1 MYVEVHLLRALC
13 VRVHQDSDNNDDDD
27 WDDDEIDDD
36 RDDVEAHLLRALC
49 VRVHQA
55 VEEEDVR
62 AGCHLGRHC
71 QEEVRQ
77 DIGTLMNPSPC

>member
-1 MYVEVHLLRALC
+1 MQKLTHVDAHLC
-13 VRVHQDSDNNDDDD
+13 GRVHQDSDNNDNDD

-36 RDDVEAHLLRALC
+36 RDDVESHLLRALC

-62 AGCHLGRHC
+62 AGRHLGRHC